1 MTGFYFMDTTIQRC
15 PDCGAVLTDG
25 QPCETYFHQM
35 LFWEAEYPAI
45 WEVHHLMVVCYYLQH
60 PHLYSPDGLKFS
72 AGLLA
77 DFVARGISPQE
88 VRQRD
93 RDKVDSGKR
102 DFKIKGKPGSQG
114 RYENKPPWTLTAG
127 DVVAG
132 GIDRYIDNVR
142 AWAKSMYEALVELGF
157 LAAEK

>member
-1 MTGFYFMDTTIQRC
+1 MDANQKC
-15 PDCGAVLTDG
+15 PECGASLADG
-25 QPCETYFHQM
+25 QNCTDHFHQM
-35 LFWEAEYPAI
+35 LFWESQYPEI
-45 WEVHHLMVVCYYLQH
+45 WEVHHLMVLCYHLQH

-102 DFKIKGKPGSQG
+102 DFKITGRPGAEG
-114 RYENKPPWTLTAG
+114 RYENKPQWTLTAG

-132 GIDRYIDNVR
+132 GIERYNDNVR
-142 AWAKSMYEALVELGF
+142 AWAKSMYDALVAVGF
-157 LAAEK
+157 LAAE